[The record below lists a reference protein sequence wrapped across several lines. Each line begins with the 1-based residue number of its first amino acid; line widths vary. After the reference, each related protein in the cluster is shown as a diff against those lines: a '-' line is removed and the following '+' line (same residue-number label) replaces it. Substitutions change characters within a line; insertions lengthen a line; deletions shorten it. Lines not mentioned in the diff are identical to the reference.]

1 MRPSAVQ
8 MVCLAFGAVGL
19 IGAIRCCTL
28 PQWVVWVY
36 RSENRTSKEHQR
48 GLWMDCEKQST
59 RQLECKLHDSMVA
72 PPPLLQA
79 FRAMTVISCI
89 LCGLS
94 LLILFFGAD
103 FTTCVQNQDTKHRTI
118 LVAKV
123 GLLLAGLLVI
133 IPVSWVAHTP
143 YALMV
148 RDTPLLNVLKRELG
162 VCIYIGWAA
171 GVLMILT
178 GVLLCCLSRPRSSC
192 SGGTTSY
199 YSNRASAANNDVI

>member
-59 RQLECKLHDSMVA
+59 RRLECKLHDSMVA

-148 RDTPLLNVLKRELG
+148 RDTPVRFMKG
-162 VCIYIGWAA
+162 ASISVGWAA
-171 GVLMILT
+171 GVLMILA
-178 GVLLCCLSRPRSSC
+178 GVLLYCFSRPRSSS
-192 SGGTTSY
+192 SGGTAKF
-199 YSNRASAANNDVI
+199 YSNKAL